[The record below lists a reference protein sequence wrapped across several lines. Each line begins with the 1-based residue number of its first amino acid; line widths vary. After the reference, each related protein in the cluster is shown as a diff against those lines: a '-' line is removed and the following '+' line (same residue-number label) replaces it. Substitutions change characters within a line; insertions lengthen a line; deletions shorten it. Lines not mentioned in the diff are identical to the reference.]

1 MSRMTSTIGVGA
13 AVLLARVAAA
23 APAVHFTG
31 AQGGS
36 TSVVVADGANPGKF
50 KVDLFLNDFD
60 IEARVYSPSG
70 TDRIS
75 TLTVSASQDC
85 LFRIEHPDPG
95 QADSVR
101 VKSVDLVRMSPGN
114 PPSVLVT
121 LKGIRVEES
130 IGSVAVQAMDG
141 TFSSNQN
148 ILGPLSVAGVT
159 GTVDLLAP
167 FGSLLGNLAVGGPIR
182 NILLVGTAGTASQP
196 ITISASSIDSL
207 HAKEINAAVSAPNY
221 IDSFWA
227 QRSSGGTGH
236 FTGSV
241 ATSQF
246 RKAVRVDGTMF
257 GSLTLTGSNSLQL
270 ASCSSVGVGCP
281 NPICNCDASNLND
294 VSIRVGESFGT
305 PSAPTFIS
313 IGGDIRSQIIF
324 NDRNLSGQTFNGLIT
339 AKAASASPV
348 TVTAAQYSQTAASLG
363 GGGAGLTPFPAHY
376 ESCQPVHNTT
386 VSGGS
391 MPTPTRPVVVRHYSH
406 VTSAAEPYVF
416 GAMPVT
422 VARRKCGTADAF
434 VDCSGCFNHDIDPTA
449 PQRVRVYPR
458 YRLPAGYEFRVRPV
472 LSGTAALRCDV
483 QAGADPAV
491 ADYDYRFCAAVT
503 GTAEQSLPCA
513 SDLNGDGIVNTND
526 LVSSSVSS
534 ACPTGARAT

>member
-148 ILGPLSVAGVT
+148 ILGPLSVATVT
-159 GTVDLLAP
+159 GSVDLVAP
-167 FGSLLGNLAVGGPIR
+167 FGNLLGDVFVGGPVR
-182 NILLVGTAGTASQP
+182 NVILTLGTAGTASQP

-207 HAKEINAAVSAPNY
+207 HAREINAAVSAPNY

-236 FTGSV
+236 FRGSV

-257 GSLTLTGSNSLQL
+257 GSPHADRLEQPSTRVLLQRRRRMPQPDLQL
-270 ASCSSVGVGCP
+270 RRFESQR
-281 NPICNCDASNLND
+281 
-294 VSIRVGESFGT
+294 RVH
-305 PSAPTFIS
+305 P
-313 IGGDIRSQIIF
+313 
-324 NDRNLSGQTFNGLIT
+324 
-339 AKAASASPV
+339 
-348 TVTAAQYSQTAASLG
+348 
-363 GGGAGLTPFPAHY
+363 
-376 ESCQPVHNTT
+376 
-386 VSGGS
+386 
-391 MPTPTRPVVVRHYSH
+391 
-406 VTSAAEPYVF
+406 
-416 GAMPVT
+416 
-422 VARRKCGTADAF
+422 RR
-434 VDCSGCFNHDIDPTA
+434 
-449 PQRVRVYPR
+449 R
-458 YRLPAGYEFRVRPV
+458 
-472 LSGTAALRCDV
+472 
-483 QAGADPAV
+483 
-491 ADYDYRFCAAVT
+491 
-503 GTAEQSLPCA
+503 
-513 SDLNGDGIVNTND
+513 
-526 LVSSSVSS
+526 
-534 ACPTGARAT
+534 